1 MSLTCDKVGD
11 VSLSCF
17 STVSIHWSKRVWN
30 CWRSAS
36 HCLLARTSVK
46 EITSAHPMG
55 ESSQMRLARACPHY
69 REVPYGMSESPNA
82 PWQPPTKNG
91 AIHVPRATFWHGGL
105 RKDKWECLMNACF
118 YGSSGIAAASGLFLL
133 LSGLSLLLWLLL
145 RRLRRPLLLGWWWLH
160 GPGLCG
166 RL

>member
-17 STVSIHWSKRVWN
+17 STVSIHWSKRVWS

-82 PWQPPTKNG
+82 PILTW
-91 AIHVPRATFWHGGL
+91 VPALHFW
-105 RKDKWECLMNACF
+105 A
-118 YGSSGIAAASGLFLL
+118 YGMVRGSYPENEG
-133 LSGLSLLLWLLL
+133 
-145 RRLRRPLLLGWWWLH
+145 
-160 GPGLCG
+160 
-166 RL
+166 